1 MRAFAAAPSRFGM
14 RCLIALVLAS
24 PALLHAQD
32 GALRGVVA
40 DSTGAPIAGAD
51 VGILS
56 LHKLT
61 RSDDHGRF
69 AFEKIPV
76 GAVEVSVR
84 RIGYEPQKLQAT
96 VSNTLEFSFNVT
108 LVPQAAM
115 LDPLDV
121 SAKRRHVAIEGFF
134 QRRVQ
139 GIGTY
144 ITRDDITARNANQLT
159 DVLRMTSGVQV
170 VRTRSGYGI
179 RFTSSPSVRRDCPPT
194 MWIDGQ
200 RAPGIEI
207 DELPINDIEGVEL
220 YRGAS
225 TTPPQFTYGS
235 GASCGTVVVWTR
247 TPGGA

>member
-1 MRAFAAAPSRFGM
+1 MRSFAAAASRLGM
-14 RCLIALVLAS
+14 RCLIVLVLAS
-24 PALLHAQD
+24 PGLLRAQQ

-40 DSTGAPIAGAD
+40 DSAGAPIVGAD

-76 GAVEVSVR
+76 GSVEVSVR

-121 SAKRRHVAIEGFF
+121 SAKRRHIAIEGFHE
-134 QRRVQ
+134 RRIQ
-139 GIGTY
+139 GIGSY
-144 ITRDDITARNANQLT
+144 VTRDDITARNANQLS
-159 DVLRMTSGVQV
+159 DVLRMMSGVQI
-170 VRTRSGYGI
+170 VRTRSGFGL
-179 RFTSSPSVRRDCPPT
+179 RFASAAGGRRDCPPT
-194 MWIDGQ
+194 LWIDGQ

-207 DELPINDIEGVEL
+207 DELPVNDVEGIEL
-220 YRGAS
+220 YRGTA

-235 GASCGTVVVWTR
+235 GAQCGTVVVWTR

>member
-1 MRAFAAAPSRFGM
+1 MRAFAAAPSKVGI

-24 PALLHAQD
+24 QVVRAQE
-32 GALRGVVA
+32 GTLRGVVA
-40 DSTGAPIAGAD
+40 DSTGAPIVNAD
-51 VGILS
+51 VGIVS

-61 RSDDHGRF
+61 HTDERGRF
-69 AFEKIPV
+69 SFEKIPV
-76 GAVEVSVR
+76 GAVDVSIR
-84 RIGYEPQKLQAT
+84 RLGYTPQTIHAT

-108 LVPQAAM
+108 LVAQPAM

-121 SAKRRHVAIEGFF
+121 SAKRRYVAIEGFH

-139 GIGTY
+139 GIGSY
-144 ITRDDITARNANQLT
+144 VTRDEIMSRNANQLS
-159 DVLRMTSGVQV
+159 DVLRMTSGVQI
-170 VRTRSGYGI
+170 VRTRSGAGL
-179 RFTSSPSVRRDCPPT
+179 RFSSATGGRRDCPPT

-207 DELPINDIEGVEL
+207 DELPINDIEGIEL

-225 TTPPQFTYGS
+225 TTPPQFWYGA
-235 GASCGTVVVWTR
+235 GPSCGTVVVWTR

>member
-1 MRAFAAAPSRFGM
+1 MRAFVAAPSRFGM
-14 RCLIALVLAS
+14 RCLIALVLAT
-24 PALLHAQD
+24 PGVVCAQD
-32 GALRGVVA
+32 GALRGMVA
-40 DSTGAPIAGAD
+40 DSTGAPIVGAD
-51 VGILS
+51 VGIVS

-61 RSDDHGRF
+61 RTDDHGRF
-69 AFEKIPV
+69 SFEKIPV
-76 GAVEVSVR
+76 GAVEVTVR
-84 RIGYEPQKLQAT
+84 RLGYEPQKLQAT
-96 VSNTLEFSFNVT
+96 VSNTLAFSFNVT

-115 LDPLDV
+115 LDALDV
-121 SAKRRHVAIEGFF
+121 SAKRRHIAIEGFH

-139 GIGTY
+139 GIGSY
-144 ITRDDITARNANQLT
+144 VTRDDIIARNANQLS

-170 VRTRSGYGI
+170 VRTRSGSGI
-179 RFTSSPSVRRDCPPT
+179 RFTSTSGGRRDCPPT

-207 DELPINDIEGVEL
+207 DELPVGDIEGIEL

-235 GASCGTVVVWTR
+235 GAQCGTVVVWTR

>member
-1 MRAFAAAPSRFGM
+1 MRAFVAPSSVAM
-14 RCLIALVLAS
+14 RCVIALMFAF
-24 PALLHAQD
+24 PEALLAQE
-32 GALRGVVA
+32 GALRGIVA
-40 DSTGAPIAGAD
+40 DSAGAPIAGAD
-51 VGILS
+51 VGIAS

-61 RSDDHGRF
+61 RTDGRGRF
-69 AFEKIPV
+69 SFEKIPL

-84 RIGYEPQKLQAT
+84 RLGYEPQRVQAT
-96 VSNTLEFSFNVT
+96 VSNTLEMSYNVT
-108 LVPQAAM
+108 LIARPAM

-121 SAKRRHVAIEGFF
+121 SGNRRHIAIEGFH
-134 QRRVQ
+134 QRRIQ
-139 GIGTY
+139 GIGSY
-144 ITRDDITARNANQLT
+144 ITRDDITARHANQLT

-170 VRTRSGYGI
+170 VRTRSGSGI

-207 DELPINDIEGVEL
+207 DELPIDDIEGIEL

-235 GASCGTVVVWTR
+235 GAACGTVVVWTR